1 MKLTQYACV
10 LRDIGFCMV
19 ISLVLSGCGGEADEQ
34 SAADKALEELQTKYD
49 ELTQKEIDNPV
60 QWAADDLENIGDW
73 EYKVEEFSSSDP
85 EELEAVLND
94 LGDERWE
101 VIWIEKNADGYV
113 VFLKKPSVSYLNKI
127 PFASFGRFIIDDS
140 GAE

>member
-1 MKLTQYACV
+1 MKLTQYACA

-19 ISLVLSGCGGEADEQ
+19 ISLVLSGCGGETDEQ
-34 SAADKALEELQTKYD
+34 SAADKALEDLQTKYD
-49 ELTQKEIDNPV
+49 ELTQKAIDNPM

-73 EYKVEEFSSSDP
+73 EYKVEEFSRADP

-101 VIWIEKNADGYV
+101 VIWIEKNADGYT

-127 PFASFGRFIIDDS
+127 PLSSFGRFIIDDS